1 MEEIENSFYKKI
13 KPILDDF
20 AVFLLVDKKYSENT
34 KLSYIDDIEKCLL
47 YLKIEPSKITD
58 DNIFTYLKS
67 LDKDNISNKS
77 IARNISSLK
86 TFYKYMNITNKM
98 NYNPMDKIELP
109 KIPKSLPNIL
119 SLEEV
124 DLLLNI
130 DIIDAYS
137 SRNKA
142 MLELMY
148 GSGLRVSELV
158 DLNVNDVNLDDD
170 LVRMIGKGNKER
182 IVPIGDYAHDFIK
195 LYLEEYRN
203 SMLKNRMCDKLF
215 LNNHGL
221 GMTRQGFFKIIQNIA
236 KEKNIKKDL
245 SPHTLRH
252 SFASHLLDNGADLRS
267 IQEMLGHSNLSTT
280 QIYTHV
286 ATEKLR
292 KNYDETHP
300 HSKEDTWIH

>member
-1 MEEIENSFYKKI
+1 MEDIENSLYKKI
-13 KPILDDF
+13 KPVLDDF
-20 AVFLLVDKKYSENT
+20 SIFLIIDKKYSENT
-34 KLSYIDDIEKCLL
+34 KISYIEDIEKCLL
-47 YLKIEPSKITD
+47 FLKKEPNKITD
-58 DNIFTYLKS
+58 DDIFTYLKG
-67 LDKDNISNKS
+67 LDKDNMSNKS

-86 TFYKYMNITNKM
+86 TFYKYMNVTNKM

-130 DIIDAYS
+130 EIIDAYS
-137 SRNKA
+137 ARNKA

-158 DLNVNDVNLDDD
+158 DLNINDVNLDDD
-170 LVRMIGKGNKER
+170 LVRMVGKGNKER
-182 IVPIGDYAHDFIK
+182 IVPIGDYAHDYIK
-195 LYLEEYRN
+195 LYIEEYRD
-203 SMLKNRMCDKLF
+203 SMLKKRICDKLF

-236 KEKNIKKDL
+236 KEKNINKEL

-292 KNYDETHP
+292 KNYDDSHP

>member
-1 MEEIENSFYKKI
+1 MEDIENSLYKKI
-13 KPILDDF
+13 KPVLDDF
-20 AVFLLVDKKYSENT
+20 SIFLIIDKKYSENT
-34 KLSYIDDIEKCLL
+34 KISYIEDIEKCLL
-47 YLKIEPSKITD
+47 FLKIEPNKITD
-58 DNIFTYLKS
+58 DDIFTYLKS
-67 LDKDNISNKS
+67 LDKDNMSNKS

-98 NYNPMDKIELP
+98 NYNPMDKIVLP

-119 SLEEV
+119 SLEEI

-130 DIIDAYS
+130 DILDAYS
-137 SRNKA
+137 ARNKA

-158 DLNVNDVNLDDD
+158 DLNINDVNLDDD
-170 LVRMIGKGNKER
+170 LVRMVGKGNKER

-195 LYLEEYRN
+195 LYIEEYRD
-203 SMLKNRMCDKLF
+203 SMLKKRICDKLF

-236 KEKNIKKDL
+236 KEKNINKDL

-292 KNYDETHP
+292 KNYDESHP

>member
-1 MEEIENSFYKKI
+1 MEDSSDSYYKQIEPLLN
-13 KPILDDF
+13 DF
-20 AVFLLVDKKYSENT
+20 SLYLLIDRKYSENT
-34 KLSYIDDIEKCLL
+34 KESYIEDIKKCLL
-47 YLKIEPSKITD
+47 FIKKSPNKIVD
-58 DNIFTYLKS
+58 DDIFTYIKH
-67 LDKDNISNKS
+67 LDKCEMSSKT

-86 TFYKYMNITNKM
+86 TFYKYMNITNKIS
-98 NYNPMDKIELP
+98 YNPMDKIELP
-109 KIPKSLPNIL
+109 KIPKSLPNVL
-119 SLEEV
+119 SLEEIN
-124 DLLLNI
+124 LLL
-130 DIIDAYS
+130 DIEIKDNYS

-158 DLNVNDVNLDDD
+158 NLNINDVNLDSD

-182 IVPIGDYAHDFIK
+182 IVPIGDYTHESIQI
-195 LYLEEYRN
+195 YIEQYRD
-203 SMLKNRMCDKLF
+203 SMLKKRMCDKLF

-221 GMTRQGFFKIIQNIA
+221 GMTRQGFFKIIQSLA
-236 KEKNIKKDL
+236 KEKNILKDF

-292 KNYDETHP
+292 KNYDEAHP
-300 HSKEDTWIH
+300 HSKEE